1 MKPPPPYSC
10 THSPNLPE
18 LLWQLQCSVVLS
30 TYQAGKVVV
39 ISAKN
44 EEELVQLPRAFPQA
58 MALGVKGN
66 RLAVASLH
74 EVTVLAHEPGLAPK
88 YPPQP
93 GTYDTIYM
101 PRASYYTGT
110 LDIHGLE
117 WGEGGLWAVNTL
129 FSCLCIINDRFSSDP
144 RWQPSF
150 ITKLMPED
158 RCHLNGMAM
167 DKGAPLWVTALG
179 TGDSAKSW
187 RETITTGGVLIH
199 VPSGEIVA
207 RDLPMPHT
215 PRLYD
220 GRLII
225 LLSATGEIVAMDTGT
240 GKYDV
245 IKKVPGFIRGMSR
258 LGDYLFVAQSRI
270 RKKSSAFR
278 HLAIADDATSAGFT
292 VLHLPTASIVAELR
306 YRSSVDE
313 IYDIEV
319 LPGLR
324 RPGILNAEK
333 EVHRKALTLP
343 GTSFWALPENN

>member
-1 MKPPPPYSC
+1 MKPPPPFSC
-10 THSPNLPE
+10 THTPNLPE
-18 LLWQLQCSVVLS
+18 LLWQMECSVVLS
-30 TYQAGKVVV
+30 TYQAGKVVI

-58 MALGVKGN
+58 MALGVKEN
-66 RLAVASLH
+66 RLAVASQH
-74 EVTVLAHEPGLAPK
+74 EVTVLAHEPGLAPG
-88 YPPQP
+88 YPAQP
-93 GTYDTIYM
+93 KTYDTIFM

-110 LDIHGLE
+110 LDIHGLA
-117 WGEGGLWAVNTL
+117 WGEGGLWAINTL
-129 FSCLCIINDRFSSDP
+129 FSSLGTIDDTFSFTP
-144 RWQPSF
+144 RWKPPF

-167 DKGAPLWVTALG
+167 REDTPLWVTALG
-179 TGDSAKSW
+179 RGDSAKSW

-207 RDLPMPHT
+207 GELPMPHT

-220 GRLII
+220 GRLLL
-225 LLSATGEIVAMDTGT
+225 LLSATGEIVAMDTST

-245 IKKVPGFIRGMSR
+245 IKKVPGFIRGMTR
-258 LGDYLFVAQSRI
+258 QGEYLFVAQSRI

-278 HLAIADDATSAGFT
+278 HLEIADDATSAGFT
-292 VLHLPTASIVAELR
+292 VLHLPTASIVAEFR
-306 YRSSVDE
+306 YQSSVDE

-324 RPGILNAEK
+324 RPGILNPEK
-333 EVHRKALTLP
+333 KDHHNALTLP
-343 GTSFWALPENN
+343 GTYFRTIREKN